1 MSAQISGALLSIFCL
16 RCAVFWTPCFVF
28 WFSSPKPMTGRRK
41 FLQWSSTS
49 KLLLELAIK
58 VQSGMR
64 I

>member
-1 MSAQISGALLSIFCL
+1 MSAQIGGALLSIFCL

-28 WFSSPKPMTGRRK
+28 WFPSPKLMTGRRK
-41 FLQWSSTS
+41 FLQWSS

-58 VQSGMR
+58 VQSGMC